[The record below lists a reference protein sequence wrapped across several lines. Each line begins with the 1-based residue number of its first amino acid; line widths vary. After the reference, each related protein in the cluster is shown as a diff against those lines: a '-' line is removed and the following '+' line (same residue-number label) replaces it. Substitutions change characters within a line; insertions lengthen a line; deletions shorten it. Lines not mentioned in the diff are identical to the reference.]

1 MVPQLAMDQMPSLT
15 YDRGKEMAWYMEFTE
30 RTGIKAYFAEW
41 QYLISNFNYEECYEQ
56 AFKRE
61 RLPIA
66 LGV

>member
-41 QYLISNFNYEECYEQ
+41 QYLISNFNYEECYE
-56 AFKRE
+56 
-61 RLPIA
+61 
-66 LGV
+66 